1 MISPRPRFP
10 LSAPGIA
17 PKKGSLTTK
26 QALLTL
32 LIALLISS
40 VAGSIELFSHAT
52 NMRQEVQLRVAQQ
65 LAIVNGAAAEAAFQL
80 NPDLAHQIAYGL
92 FSDDEV
98 AWVSIRDDFG
108 RALAEFNTPEQAEST
123 WLSQRLFG
131 DILHHQTAL
140 HYYMGSDMPE
150 AIVGEIELMLSEGYL
165 TQQFLT
171 RIYAVVGFSILEAFI
186 LSILVIAFFHV
197 FITRPLLKVH
207 AAIAQTDPNRPGQW
221 PKPALHGHRHDEL
234 GHLVDSLD
242 HLLKAF
248 QQGLE
253 QRDQLHHLSNMDGL
267 TGVANRRHFDEFY
280 KQHWLLA
287 QQTQQPLSV
296 IFIDI
301 DNFKEFNDHYGHA
314 MGDETL
320 RAVAN
325 ALNQCIDPARD
336 LLARYGGEEFVCVLP
351 GQDHDDAVDVAHC
364 LREAVLSLAIPH
376 AFSSAHSDLTV
387 SMGVASMSAGVLVS
401 AEALI
406 EHADQH
412 LYRAKR
418 LGRNRVETR
427 KRPA

>member
-1 MISPRPRFP
+1 VISPRPRFP
-10 LSAPGIA
+10 MLATGVA

-32 LIALLISS
+32 LIAMLISG
-40 VAGSIELFSHAT
+40 VAGSIELLSHAT
-52 NMRQEVQLRVAQQ
+52 NMRQETEQRITQQ
-65 LAIVNGAAAEAAFQL
+65 LAVVNGAAAEAAFQL

-92 FSDDEV
+92 FNADEV

-108 RALAEFNTPEQAEST
+108 RALAEFERPKQADAT
-123 WLSQRLFG
+123 WLSQYLFG
-131 DILHHQTAL
+131 DILHHQTDLA
-140 HYYMGSDMPE
+140 YYMGSDMPE
-150 AIVGEIELMLSEGYL
+150 AVVGEIELMLAEGYL
-165 TQQFLT
+165 TQQFLA
-171 RIYAVVGFSILEAFI
+171 RIYTVVGVSILEAFI
-186 LSILVIAFFHV
+186 LSIVVIAFFHL

-221 PKPALHGHRHDEL
+221 PKPMLRGHQHDEL

-242 HLLKAF
+242 HLLNAF

-280 KQHWLLA
+280 QQHWHLA

-314 MGDETL
+314 MGDDTL
-320 RAVAN
+320 RAVAKT
-325 ALNQCIDPARD
+325 LNQCIDPARD

-351 GQDHDDAVDVAHC
+351 GQDHDDAVGVANC

-376 AFSSAHSDLTV
+376 AFSSTHSELTV
-387 SMGVASMSAGVLVS
+387 SMGVASMSPGFSIS

-406 EHADQH
+406 ERADQH
-412 LYRAKR
+412 LYHAKR

>member
-1 MISPRPRFP
+1 MSIRSQRSLSP
-10 LSAPGIA
+10 LGAP

-32 LIALLISS
+32 LIAMVISGI
-40 VAGSIELFSHAT
+40 AGSVELFSYAT
-52 NMRQEVQLRVAQQ
+52 KMRQETIQRIAHQLSV
-65 LAIVNGAAAEAAFQL
+65 VNGAAAEAAFQL

-98 AWVSIRDDFG
+98 AWVVIRDDFG
-108 RALAEFNTPEQAEST
+108 QTLAEFNTPEQAGST
-123 WLSQRLFG
+123 WLSQYLFG
-131 DILHHQTAL
+131 DILHHQTDLA
-140 HYYMGSDMPE
+140 YYMGSNMPE
-150 AIVGEIELMLSEGYL
+150 AIVGKIELMLAEGYL
-165 TQQFLT
+165 TQQFLA
-171 RIYAVVGFSILEAFI
+171 RITSVVGFSIFEAFV
-186 LSILVIAFFHV
+186 LSVVVIAFFHL

-207 AAIAQTDPNRPGQW
+207 AAIIQTDPKRPGQW
-221 PKPALHGHRHDEL
+221 PKPVLRGHRHDEL

-242 HLLKAF
+242 HLLNAF

-267 TGVANRRHFDEFY
+267 TGVANRRQFDEFY
-280 KQHWLLA
+280 KRHWQLA
-287 QQTQQPLSV
+287 QQSKQSLSV

-314 MGDETL
+314 MGDDTL
-320 RAVAN
+320 CAVAKK
-325 ALNQCIDPARD
+325 LNQCINPARD

-351 GQDHDDAVDVAHC
+351 GQGEEEALSIANC

-376 AFSSAHSDLTV
+376 AFSSTHSDLTV
-387 SMGVASMSAGVLVS
+387 SMGVASMSPGHLVS

-406 EHADQH
+406 DRADQH
-412 LYRAKR
+412 LYHAKR
-418 LGRNRVETR
+418 LGRNRVEAR

>member
-1 MISPRPRFP
+1 M
-10 LSAPGIA
+10 
-17 PKKGSLTTK
+17 TTK

-32 LIALLISS
+32 LIAMLISS
-40 VAGSIELFSHAT
+40 VAGSVELISHAT
-52 NMRQEVQLRVAQQ
+52 QMRQETEQRITQQ
-65 LAIVNGAAAEAAFQL
+65 LTIVNGAAAEAAFQL

-92 FSDDEV
+92 FNDNEV

-108 RALAEFNTPEQAEST
+108 RALAEFDRPKQADST
-123 WLSQRLFG
+123 WLSQYLFG
-131 DILHHQTAL
+131 DILHYRTSLA
-140 HYYMGSDMPE
+140 YYMGSDMPE
-150 AIVGEIELMLSEGYL
+150 AVVGEIELVLAEGYL
-165 TQQFLT
+165 TQQFLA
-171 RIYAVVGFSILEAFI
+171 RIYTLVGVSILEAFI
-186 LSILVIAFFHV
+186 LSLVIITFFHF

-207 AAIAQTDPNRPGQW
+207 AAIAQTDPTQPGKW
-221 PKPALHGHRHDEL
+221 LKPVLKGHQHDEL

-267 TGVANRRHFDEFY
+267 TGVANRRQFDDFY
-280 KQHWLLA
+280 QRHWHLA
-287 QQTQQPLSV
+287 QQAQQSLSV

-314 MGDETL
+314 MGDDTL

-325 ALNQCIDPARD
+325 ALNLCIDPARD

-351 GQDHDDAVDVAHC
+351 GQDHEDAVSIANC

-376 AFSSAHSDLTV
+376 AFSSTHSDLTV
-387 SMGVASMSAGVLVS
+387 SMGVASMSPDFLIS

-406 EHADQH
+406 ERADQH

>member
-1 MISPRPRFP
+1 MISPRPRIP
-10 LSAPGIA
+10 LSAPG

-32 LIALLISS
+32 LIAMLISGI
-40 VAGSIELFSHAT
+40 AGSIELLSHAT
-52 NMRQEVQLRVAQQ
+52 HIRQETEQRISHQ

-92 FSDDEV
+92 FNNNEV

-108 RALAEFNTPEQAEST
+108 RALAEFDRPKQADST
-123 WLSQRLFG
+123 WFSQYLFG
-131 DILHHQTAL
+131 DILHYRTSLA
-140 HYYMGSDMPE
+140 YYMGSDMPE
-150 AIVGEIELMLSEGYL
+150 AVVGEIELMLAEGYL
-165 TQQFLT
+165 TQQFLA
-171 RIYAVVGFSILEAFI
+171 RIYTVVGVSILEAFI
-186 LSILVIAFFHV
+186 LSLVIITFFHL

-207 AAIAQTDPNRPGQW
+207 AAIAQTDPTQPGKW
-221 PKPALHGHRHDEL
+221 TKPALKGHQYDEL

-242 HLLKAF
+242 HLLTAF

-267 TGVANRRHFDEFY
+267 TGVANRRQFDEFY
-280 KQHWLLA
+280 QHHWHLA

-314 MGDETL
+314 MGDDTL

-336 LLARYGGEEFVCVLP
+336 LFARYGGEEFVCVLP
-351 GQDHDDAVDVAHC
+351 DQDHDDAVSIANC

-376 AFSSAHSDLTV
+376 AFSSTHSDLTV
-387 SMGVASMSAGVLVS
+387 SMGVASMSPGFLIS
-401 AEALI
+401 ADALI
-406 EHADQH
+406 ERADQH

>member
-10 LSAPGIA
+10 LSAPG

-32 LIALLISS
+32 LIAMLISG
-40 VAGSIELFSHAT
+40 VAGSIELLSHAT
-52 NMRQEVQLRVAQQ
+52 KMRQETEQRITQQ
-65 LAIVNGAAAEAAFQL
+65 LTIVNGAAAEAAFQL

-92 FSDDEV
+92 FNDNEV

-108 RALAEFNTPEQAEST
+108 RALAEFDRPEQAGST
-123 WLSQRLFG
+123 WLSQYLFG
-131 DILHHQTAL
+131 DILHYRTSLA
-140 HYYMGSDMPE
+140 YYMGSDMPE
-150 AIVGEIELMLSEGYL
+150 AVVGEIELMLAEGYL
-165 TQQFLT
+165 TQQFLA
-171 RIYAVVGFSILEAFI
+171 RIYTVVGVSILEAFI
-186 LSILVIAFFHV
+186 LSLVIITFFHL

-207 AAIAQTDPNRPGQW
+207 AAIAQTDPTQPGKW
-221 PKPALHGHRHDEL
+221 SKPVLKGHQHDEL

-267 TGVANRRHFDEFY
+267 TGVANRRQFDDFY
-280 KQHWLLA
+280 QRHWHLA
-287 QQTQQPLSV
+287 QQTQQSLSV

-314 MGDETL
+314 MGDDTL

-325 ALNQCIDPARD
+325 ALNQCIDPAKD

-351 GQDHDDAVDVAHC
+351 GQDHDDAVSVANC

-376 AFSSAHSDLTV
+376 AFSSTHSDLTV
-387 SMGVASMSAGVLVS
+387 SMGVASMSPGFLIS

-406 EHADQH
+406 ERADQH

>member
-1 MISPRPRFP
+1 MSPRSRHS
-10 LSAPGIA
+10 LSAPGTA

-32 LIALLISS
+32 LIAMLISG
-40 VAGSIELFSHAT
+40 VAGSIELLSYAT
-52 NMRQEVQLRVAQQ
+52 HMRQETEQRIEQQ
-65 LAIVNGAAAEAAFQL
+65 LAVVNGAAAEAAFQL

-92 FSDDEV
+92 FSDDDV

-108 RALAEFNTPEQAEST
+108 RSLAEFNSLQQADST
-123 WLSQRLFG
+123 WLSQYLFG
-131 DILHHQTAL
+131 DILHHHTPLA
-140 HYYMGSDMPE
+140 YYIGSGMPE
-150 AIVGEIELMLSEGYL
+150 AIVGEIELKLAEGYL
-165 TQQFLT
+165 TQQFLGH
-171 RIYAVVGFSILEAFI
+171 IYTVVGISILEAFI
-186 LSILVIAFFHV
+186 LSILVIAFFHL

-207 AAIAQTDPNRPGQW
+207 AAITQTDPNRPGQW
-221 PKPALHGHRHDEL
+221 PKPALRGHRHDEL

-280 KQHWLLA
+280 QQHWHLA
-287 QQTQQPLSV
+287 QQVQQPLSV
-296 IFIDI
+296 VFIDI

-314 MGDETL
+314 MGDDTL
-320 RAVAN
+320 RAVAK
-325 ALNQCIDPARD
+325 ALNQCIDPAKD

-351 GQDHDDAVDVAHC
+351 GQDHDDAVSVANC

-376 AFSSAHSDLTV
+376 AFSSTHSDLTV
-387 SMGVASMSAGVLVS
+387 SMGVASMSRGCVIS

-406 EHADQH
+406 ERADQH
-412 LYRAKR
+412 LYHAKR

>member
-1 MISPRPRFP
+1 MRPRSRFP
-10 LSAPGIA
+10 AIGGPL
-17 PKKGSLTTK
+17 KKGSLTTK

-32 LIALLISS
+32 LIAMLISS
-40 VAGSIELFSHAT
+40 VAGTIELLSYANT
-52 NMRQEVQLRVAQQ
+52 MRQEVQLRVTQQ
-65 LAIVNGAAAEAAFQL
+65 LAVVNGAAAEAAFQL

-98 AWVSIRDDFG
+98 AWVSISDDFG
-108 RALAEFNTPEQAEST
+108 RALAEFNTAEPAAST
-123 WLSQRLFG
+123 WLSQHLFG
-131 DILHHQTAL
+131 DILHHQTDL
-140 HYYMGSDMPE
+140 HYYIGSDLPD
-150 AIVGEIELMLSEGYL
+150 AVVGEIELILAEGYL
-165 TQQFLT
+165 TQQFLA
-171 RIYAVVGFSILEAFI
+171 RIYSVVGIRILEAFI
-186 LSILVIAFFHV
+186 LSILVITFFHQ

-207 AAIAQTDPNRPGQW
+207 AAIAQTDPRHPGQW
-221 PKPALHGHRHDEL
+221 PKPALRGHRHDEL

-267 TGVANRRHFDEFY
+267 TGVANRRHFDAFY
-280 KQHWLLA
+280 KRRWHLA
-287 QQTQQPLSV
+287 QQTHQPLSV

-325 ALNQCIDPARD
+325 TLNQCIDPAGD

-351 GQDHDDAVDVAHC
+351 GQDHDDAVSVANC

-376 AFSSAHSDLTV
+376 AFSSTHSDLTV
-387 SMGVASMSAGVLVS
+387 SMGVASMSPGFLVS

-406 EHADQH
+406 ERADQN

-418 LGRNRVETR
+418 LGRNRIETQ

>member
-1 MISPRPRFP
+1 MSPRSRLP
-10 LSAPGIA
+10 LPSSGAP
-17 PKKGSLTTK
+17 PKKGSLTAK

-32 LIALLISS
+32 LIAMLISS
-40 VAGSIELFSHAT
+40 VAGSIELLSHAT
-52 NMRQEVQLRVAQQ
+52 NMRQETEQRVVQQ
-65 LAIVNGAAAEAAFQL
+65 LAVVNGAAAEAAFQL

-98 AWVSIRDDFG
+98 AWVSIKDDFG
-108 RALAEFNTPEQAEST
+108 RSLAEFNTPEQADST
-123 WLSQRLFG
+123 WLSQYLFG

-140 HYYMGSDMPE
+140 AYYMGSDMPE
-150 AIVGEIELMLSEGYL
+150 ATVGEIELMLAEGYL
-165 TQQFLT
+165 TQQFLA
-171 RIYAVVGFSILEAFI
+171 RIYTVVGVSILEAFI
-186 LSILVIAFFHV
+186 LSILVIAFFHL

-207 AAIAQTDPNRPGQW
+207 AAITQTDPSRPGQW
-221 PKPALHGHRHDEL
+221 PKPALRGHRHDEL

-280 KQHWLLA
+280 QRHWHLA
-287 QQTQQPLSV
+287 QQIQQPLSV

-325 ALNQCIDPARD
+325 TLNQCIDPARD

-351 GQDHDDAVDVAHC
+351 GQDHDEAVGVANC

-376 AFSSAHSDLTV
+376 AFSSTHSDLTV
-387 SMGVASMSAGVLVS
+387 SMGVASMAPGSLISAD
-401 AEALI
+401 ALI
-406 EHADQH
+406 ERADQH
-412 LYRAKR
+412 LYHAKR
-418 LGRNRVETR
+418 LGRNRVETS
-427 KRPA
+427 KRSV

>member
-1 MISPRPRFP
+1 MRPPNKLSFSAMSPTP
-10 LSAPGIA
+10 S
-17 PKKGSLTTK
+17 KGSLTFK

-32 LIALLISS
+32 LIAMLIST
-40 VAGSIELFSHAT
+40 VAGSVELISHAS
-52 NMRQEVQLRVAQQ
+52 NMRQEVQLRTAQQ

-92 FSDDEV
+92 FNNEV
-98 AWVSIRDDFG
+98 AWVVIRDDFG
-108 RALAEFNTPEQAEST
+108 RSLAEFNAVGETNST

-131 DILHHQTAL
+131 DVLQHQMDL
-140 HYYMGSDMPE
+140 EYYMGSDMPD
-150 AIVGEIELMLSEGYL
+150 AIVGNIELLLAEAYL
-165 TQQFLT
+165 TQQFLE
-171 RIYAVVGFSILEAFI
+171 RIYSVVGISILEAFM
-186 LSILVIAFFHV
+186 LSIVVITFFHL

-207 AAIAQTDPNRPGQW
+207 AAIIGTDPTQPGKW
-221 PKPALHGHRHDEL
+221 PKPRLRGHQNDEL

-242 HLLKAF
+242 HLLNAF

-253 QRDQLHHLSNMDGL
+253 QRDKLHHLSNIDGL
-267 TGVANRRHFDEFY
+267 TGVPNRRHFDQFY
-280 KQHWLLA
+280 KQQWHIA

-314 MGDETL
+314 MGDDTL

-325 ALNQCIDPARD
+325 TLNQCIDQSRD

-351 GQDHDDAVDVAHC
+351 NQDHDEAVNIANC

-376 AFSSAHSDLTV
+376 AFSSTHSDLTV
-387 SMGVASMSAGVLVS
+387 SMGVSSMSPGQS
-401 AEALI
+401 ISSEKLI
-406 EHADQH
+406 ERADQQ
-412 LYRAKR
+412 LYQAKR
-418 LGRNRVETR
+418 QGRNRVATR

>member
-1 MISPRPRFP
+1 MSPRSR
-10 LSAPGIA
+10 LSIPASVAP

-32 LIALLISS
+32 LIAMLISS
-40 VAGSIELFSHAT
+40 VAGSIELLSHAM
-52 NMRQEVQLRVAQQ
+52 NMREEVQQRVAQQ
-65 LAIVNGAAAEAAFQL
+65 LAVVNGAAAEAAFQL

-92 FSDDEV
+92 FRDEEV

-108 RALAEFNTPEQAEST
+108 RSLAEFNTQEQTKST

-131 DILHHQTAL
+131 DILNHQTDL
-140 HYYMGSDMPE
+140 KYYMGSDMPE
-150 AIVGEIELMLSEGYL
+150 AIVGEIDLILAEGYL

-171 RIYAVVGFSILEAFI
+171 RIYSVVGISILEAFI
-186 LSILVIAFFHV
+186 LSILVIAFFHF

-207 AAIAQTDPNRPGQW
+207 AAIAQTDPTCPGRW
-221 PKPALHGHRHDEL
+221 PKPALRGHRHDEL

-242 HLLKAF
+242 HLLNAF

-253 QRDQLHHLSNMDGL
+253 QRDQLHHLSNIDGL
-267 TGVANRRHFDEFY
+267 TGVANRRHFDAFY
-280 KQHWLLA
+280 QRHWQLA

-314 MGDETL
+314 MGDNTL
-320 RAVAN
+320 LAVAST
-325 ALNQCIDPARD
+325 LNQCIDPAKD

-351 GQDHDDAVDVAHC
+351 GQHQEDAVGVANC

-387 SMGVASMSAGVLVS
+387 SMGVASMSPGFSIS

-406 EHADQH
+406 ERADQH
-412 LYRAKR
+412 LYHAKR